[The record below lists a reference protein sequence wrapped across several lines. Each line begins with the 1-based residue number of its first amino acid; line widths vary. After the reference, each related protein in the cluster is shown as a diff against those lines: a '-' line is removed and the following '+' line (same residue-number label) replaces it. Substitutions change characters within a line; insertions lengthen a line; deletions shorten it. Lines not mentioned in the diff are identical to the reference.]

1 MRLPIN
7 ATTSISCFITI
18 ENWLRLKV
26 VEMQRTTGNMENMYF
41 LTWGFGTGGCFVLT
55 FTWILQQIYMMLV
68 AFDMTKKSRCLYC
81 AFFTPREKHTVMF
94 CLSRCENTLPPS
106 LLKSHHVSFDTGTYL
121 MSPPALR
128 LPKAHNRRTEG
139 QSSLPSFKSCP
150 CKWDVLL
157 TLAAPLR
164 AIYAIAE

>member
-1 MRLPIN
+1 MHKLWRCN
-7 ATTSISCFITI
+7 ALLVTCRICIFDFRI
-18 ENWLRLKV
+18 KGG
-26 VEMQRTTGNMENMYF
+26 EMFRAQS
-41 LTWGFGTGGCFVLT
+41 T
-55 FTWILQQIYMMLV
+55 FTWILQSIYMMLV

-81 AFFTPREKHTVMF
+81 VFFAPREKHTVMF
-94 CLSRCENTLPPS
+94 CLSRCEKTLPPS
-106 LLKSHHVSFDTGTYL
+106 LLESHHVSFDTGTYL

-139 QSSLPSFKSCP
+139 QSYLPSFKSCP